1 MNGLEALQAS
11 SRMVRIGGRT
21 LEPITGE
28 ERENIAIDM
37 QPIADLKPGDRLI
50 WKSESMRD
58 RTHPELGQVI
68 EVFRLFDGSNVKKEN
83 GSNHVADSLDFVA
96 LFRTADTGDIAEHA
110 FDSRRFN
117 RIG

>member
-1 MNGLEALQAS
+1 MNGLEALL
-11 SRMVRIGGRT
+11 GGMGNGT
-21 LEPITGE
+21 YSPLEPITGE

-58 RTHPELGQVI
+58 KKFPELGQVI
-68 EVFRLFDGSNVKKEN
+68 EVFRLFDDSNVTREN

-96 LFRTADTGDIAEHA
+96 LFRTDTGVIEEHA

>member
-1 MNGLEALQAS
+1 MNGLEALLGGTG
-11 SRMVRIGGRT
+11 RMGGGT

-58 RTHPELGQVI
+58 RRAPELGQVI
-68 EVFRLFDGSNVKKEN
+68 EVFRLFDDSNVKKEN
-83 GSNHVADSLDFVA
+83 GTNHAADSLDFTA
-96 LFRTADTGDIAEHA
+96 LFRTAEKGDIEEHA